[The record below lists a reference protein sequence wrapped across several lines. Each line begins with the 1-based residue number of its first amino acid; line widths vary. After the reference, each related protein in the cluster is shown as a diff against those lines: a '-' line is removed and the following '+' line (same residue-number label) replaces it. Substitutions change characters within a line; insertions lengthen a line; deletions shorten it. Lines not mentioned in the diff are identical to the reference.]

1 MEIINVNAE
10 QPYNI
15 YLGDGVLTEAPQ
27 ILRTAINKDRTLLVV
42 TDKNVAR
49 RYLKAFAGALRSAGY
64 RVRHTVFNPGEELK
78 STHNLDTL
86 LHKMVSYGLA
96 RDSVVLGLGGGVIG
110 DFSGFAASVYM
121 RGIGFVQIPTTLLA
135 QVDSSIG
142 GKVGINLE
150 EGKNLVGSF
159 KNPLAVLIDPSTL
172 DTLEAR
178 QLLSGLAEIIKAGL
192 IYKSRLFERIESF
205 FNTHF
210 ESGKTVS
217 LKKLKS
223 DLLSDKEF
231 LSKLIISSVKI
242 KRDIVEKDEKELGLR
257 MILNFGHTF
266 GHAIESLLSYRS
278 LLHGEAVIL
287 GMRIAVELSSAL
299 GTLHESRRARIEK
312 LLGMLPI
319 SEAGRIDAG
328 SILSQIGRDKKKRGG
343 KVYYVLLREIGRAFT
358 EKDVDGKMIT
368 RAIGRIL
375 P

>member
-15 YLGDGVLTEAPQ
+15 YIGDGVLAKAPQ
-27 ILRTAINKDRTLLVV
+27 ILRTAIKGDHTLLVV
-42 TDKNVAR
+42 TDKNIAR
-49 RYLKAFAGALRSAGY
+49 RYLKAFAGTLRSAGY
-64 RVRHTVFNPGEELK
+64 RVRHTIFNPGEGLK
-78 STHNLDTL
+78 SAHNLDTL

-192 IYKSRLFERIESF
+192 IYKSHLFERIESF
-205 FNTHF
+205 FNVHF

-217 LKKLKS
+217 LKKLKT
-223 DLLSDKEF
+223 DLLSDKEL
-231 LSKLIISSVKI
+231 LSELIISSVKI
-242 KRDIVEKDEKELGLR
+242 KRDIVEKDEKEMGLR

-266 GHAIESLLSYRS
+266 GHAIESLLRYRS

-299 GTLHESRRARIEK
+299 GTLDESRRARIEK
-312 LLGMLPI
+312 LLCMLPI
-319 SEAGRIDAG
+319 PETGRIDAG
-328 SILSQIGRDKKKRGG
+328 SILNQIGRDKKKRGG
-343 KVYYVLLREIGRAFT
+343 KVHYVLLREVGRAFM
-358 EKDVDGKMIT
+358 EKDVDSKMIT
-368 RAIGRIL
+368 RSIGRIL

>member
-15 YLGDGVLTEAPQ
+15 YLGDEVLADAPK
-27 ILRTAINKDRTLLVV
+27 ILRIAIKKDPILLVV

-49 RYLKAFAGALRSAGY
+49 RYLKAFTGSLRSSGF
-64 RVRHTVFNPGEELK
+64 RVRHTVFNPGEGLK
-78 STHNLDTL
+78 SAQNLDTL
-86 LHKMVSYGLA
+86 LHKMVGYGLA
-96 RDSVVLGLGGGVIG
+96 RDSVVLALGGGVIG

-192 IYKSRLFERIESF
+192 IFNGSLFERIESF
-205 FNTHF
+205 FNIHF
-210 ESGKTVS
+210 VSEKTVP
-217 LKKLKS
+217 LEEIKTE
-223 DLLSDKEF
+223 LLTDREF
-231 LSKLIISSVKI
+231 LSEIIISSLKI

-266 GHAIESLLSYRS
+266 GHAIESLLRYRS

-287 GMRIAVELSSAL
+287 GMRIAVELSSTL
-299 GTLHESRRARIEK
+299 GTLTESRRARIEK
-312 LLGMLPI
+312 LLCMLPI
-319 SEAGRIDAG
+319 PEFGRINAG
-328 SILSQIGRDKKKRGG
+328 NILSQIGRDKKKRGG

-358 EKDVDGKMIT
+358 EKDVDSTMIT

-375 P
+375 S